1 MASSNLDNLKIPFK
15 ENQDVTPD
23 DLMKERVVL
32 RRFRDKAIDNFNLFK
47 ISSFKCVDIMQN
59 FASDTQSVKLLKS
72 FILQIEGLE
81 KDVNLFVDLFKK
93 IDSKEFTSL
102 IIKSIED
109 IQKQCQELDDLMGQ
123 RIKDH
128 LQTNILAKSWVNS
141 VSNQLQKTVE
151 KKKPLILD
159 LYNKMQDE
167 LNADKKS

>member
-1 MASSNLDNLKIPFK
+1 
-15 ENQDVTPD
+15 
-23 DLMKERVVL
+23 
-32 RRFRDKAIDNFNLFK
+32 
-47 ISSFKCVDIMQN
+47 
-59 FASDTQSVKLLKS
+59 
-72 FILQIEGLE
+72 
-81 KDVNLFVDLFKK
+81 
-93 IDSKEFTSL
+93 
-102 IIKSIED
+102 
-109 IQKQCQELDDLMGQ
+109 MGQ